1 LLHQSGVNRDL
12 GGGQGGGG
20 NELERLISLVVQK
33 GLDFIA
39 RARDRKGLPNEFP
52 RQPEEWFFEVVVRLR
67 RDFEVLNVLLS
78 VESHGTGLH
87 FSLLR

>member
-1 LLHQSGVNRDL
+1 MLHQSGVNRDL

-20 NELERLISLVVQK
+20 NEVERLVSLVVQK
-33 GLDFIA
+33 WLDFTA
-39 RARDRKGLPNEFP
+39 QARDRKGLPNEFP

-78 VESHGTGLH
+78 VESYGTGLH